1 MWSTTW
7 FSAGESVA
15 VAAMEIKKRFAS
27 AVQRARRARG
37 MSQETLALNIGADQA
52 YVSRIESGQV
62 NVTLETAKAIVAALD
77 IDAAEVFRDDHPRE
91 GHHKNQ
97 QGQHDNG
104 GC

>member
-1 MWSTTW
+1 MLPSR
-7 FSAGESVA
+7 
-15 VAAMEIKKRFAS
+15 AMEIKKRFAS

-37 MSQETLALNIGADQA
+37 MSQETLAFIIGADQA

-77 IDAAEVFRDDHPRE
+77 IDAAEVFRDDHPRD
-91 GHHKNQ
+91 GHHKGEHSQ
-97 QGQHDNG
+97 SEQGQDDPGQHDNG